1 MMLQEPKNEAIKSDA
16 GRQYDPA
23 AVFAEIPHLAAR
35 ICGTSMA
42 LLYLVD
48 GTRYAFNLELLEV
61 SLWEVDFW
69 AHTVVQ
75 PDVLVVEDTSQ
86 DVRFANNP
94 KVTSSPY
101 IRFYAGVPLI
111 TSDGHA
117 VGALCVLDSV
127 QRELT
132 QLQIDALQGLSR
144 QVIAQRE
151 LQHHFSDLRQTA
163 LQCQQREK
171 SRPHAEEEYLTVLE
185 QVQDGIFILQGNQ
198 LLFVNQPFAK
208 MLGYTVAELKGI
220 DFSALVA
227 PEDRRK
233 LGQTNRRGRA
243 RVPEPQT
250 SDFRLLHK
258 HQANPIRVSVK
269 VAPISYQGSVASLGL
284 VKMIHPGRLVAGR
297 DGKFAVPALP
307 NSYYDLL
314 TGLLNHA
321 GLMKCVEFAIE
332 QSKQQP
338 RDGFAVLF
346 LNIDHFKRIK
356 CSLGYRLAEQL
367 LVAFAHRLQTCLRA
381 GDPIGHLGSDE
392 FGIVVHHIKNINDSL
407 AIAERLHE
415 SLKVPFLIERQEVFI
430 TVSIGIALS
439 VGLHAEVTSRRK
451 TGQNRSRLV
460 LQDVAAHEHPTGEQ
474 ETKAEVDSPLNGVV
488 PLRPPA
494 RRLNDLA
501 AQQRPEDLLRDA
513 GVAMYSAKAQ
523 GKASSQV
530 FNAGMHTR
538 VLAGWRLETDLR
550 RAIHDNAHL
559 SESTRHSQFILHY
572 QPIVSLGTGT
582 LAGFEA
588 LVRWLHPERGL
599 VSPTEFIP
607 VAEQTGL
614 IVPLGAWVL
623 REACLQMRWWQEQ
636 FPAAQQLTMSVNLSG
651 IQLSQPALLAQIDET
666 LQYTGIQPSCLKLE
680 ITESVVMD
688 NADAA
693 TAVLEQLRD
702 RNIQLCIDDFG
713 TGYSS
718 LSYLRRFPINTLKID
733 RSFVSAMCD
742 EAENSEIVRAIVMLA
757 NNLGMQVVAEGI
769 ETPAQM
775 QLLSALQCEYG
786 QGYYFSKPIDSDTA
800 GALISAVP
808 AAYFGG

>member
-1 MMLQEPKNEAIKSDA
+1 MMLQGPKNKVIKSDA

-23 AVFAEIPHLAAR
+23 TVFAEIPHLAAR

-42 LLYLVD
+42 LLYLID
-48 GTRYAFNLELLEV
+48 GTRHAFNLELLEV

-75 PDVLVVEDTSQ
+75 PDVLVVGDMSQ

-111 TSDGHA
+111 TSEGQA
-117 VGALCVLDSV
+117 IGALCVLDSV
-127 QRELT
+127 QRELS

-151 LQHHFSDLRQTA
+151 LQRHFSDLTQTA
-163 LQCQQREK
+163 LQCHQREN
-171 SRPHAEEEYLTVLE
+171 SRPHVEEEYLTVLE
-185 QVQDGIFILQGNQ
+185 QVQDGIFILQGSQ

-208 MLGYTVAELKGI
+208 MVGYTVAELKGM

-227 PEDRRK
+227 PEDHRK
-233 LGQTNRRGRA
+233 LGQSNRRGRA
-243 RVPEPQT
+243 SVSESQT

-258 HQANPIRVSVK
+258 HHANPIRVSVK
-269 VAPISYQGSVASLGL
+269 IAPISYQGGVASLGL
-284 VKMIHPGRLVAGR
+284 VKMIHPGRLIAGR
-297 DGKFAVPALP
+297 DGRFAVPALP
-307 NSYYDLL
+307 DSYYDLL

-321 GLMKCVEFAIE
+321 GLIKCVECAIE

-392 FGIVVHHIKNINDSL
+392 FGIVVHHIKKIKDSL
-407 AIAERLHE
+407 AIADRLHE
-415 SLKVPFLIERQEVFI
+415 ALKVPFIVERQEVFI

-439 VGLHAEVTSRRK
+439 MGLAAEITSRHK
-451 TGQNRSRLV
+451 TGQNRSRLL
-460 LQDVAAHEHPTGEQ
+460 LQDIATHERQ
-474 ETKAEVDSPLNGVV
+474 TKAEFDSTVNGVV

-494 RRLNDLA
+494 RRLNELP

-523 GKASSQV
+523 GKANSQI

-538 VLAGWRLETDLR
+538 VLAGWQLETDLR
-550 RAIHDNAHL
+550 RAIQENFDL
-559 SESTRHSQFILHY
+559 SSKNSNFTANSKFLLHY
-572 QPIVSLGTGT
+572 QPIVSLSTGT
-582 LAGFEA
+582 IAGFEA

-636 FPAAQQLTMSVNLSG
+636 FPAAQQMTMSVNLSG

-666 LQYTGIQPSCLKLE
+666 LQDTGIQPSCLKLE

-769 ETPAQM
+769 ETQAQM

-786 QGYYFSKPIDSDTA
+786 QGYYFSKPIDSETA
-800 GALISAVP
+800 GALISAP
-808 AAYFGG
+808 PPTNFGG

>member
-42 LLYLVD
+42 LLYLID

-75 PDVLVVEDTSQ
+75 PDVLIVGDTSQ

-111 TSDGHA
+111 TAEGQA

-127 QRELT
+127 QRELS
-132 QLQIDALQGLSR
+132 QLQLDALQGLSR

-151 LQHHFSDLRQTA
+151 LQRHFSDLTQTA
-163 LQCQQREK
+163 LQCHQREN
-171 SRPHAEEEYLTVLE
+171 SRPYAEGEYLTVLE
-185 QVQDGIFILQGNQ
+185 QVQDGIFILQGSQ

-208 MLGYTVAELKGI
+208 MLGYTVAELKGM

-233 LGQTNRRGRA
+233 LSHTNRRGRA
-243 RVPEPQT
+243 KVSEPQT

-269 VAPISYQGSVASLGL
+269 VAPISYQGGVASLGL
-284 VKMIHPGRLVAGR
+284 VRMIHPGRLVAGR
-297 DGKFAVPALP
+297 DGRFAVPALP
-307 NSYYDLL
+307 DSYYDLL

-321 GLMKCVEFAIE
+321 GLLKCVEFAIE

-338 RDGFAVLF
+338 SNGFAVLF
-346 LNIDHFKRIK
+346 LNIDHFKRIQY
-356 CSLGYRLAEQL
+356 SLGYRLGEQL

-392 FGIVVHHIKNINDSL
+392 FGIVVHHIKNIADSL

-439 VGLHAEVTSRRK
+439 AGLQAEVS
-451 TGQNRSRLV
+451 SRLL
-460 LQDVAAHEHPTGEQ
+460 LQDVAAHQ
-474 ETKAEVDSPLNGVV
+474 CQTKAELDTTANGVV

-494 RRLNDLA
+494 RRLKDLP

-523 GKASSQV
+523 GKANSQV

-550 RAIHDNAHL
+550 RAIQENFDLSSKTSKFTAHSKFL
-559 SESTRHSQFILHY
+559 LHY
-572 QPIVSLGTGT
+572 QPIVSLTTGT
-582 LAGFEA
+582 IAGFEA

-636 FPAAQQLTMSVNLSG
+636 FPAAQQMTMSVNLSG

-688 NADAA
+688 NTDAA

-742 EAENSEIVRAIVMLA
+742 KAENSEIVRAIVMLA

-769 ETPAQM
+769 ETPAQL
-775 QLLSALQCEYG
+775 QLLSGLQCEYG
-786 QGYYFSKPIDSDTA
+786 QGYYFSKPMDSETA
-800 GALISAVP
+800 GALISAP
-808 AAYFGG
+808 SANFGG